1 MTVDVAGLT
10 GFRVTARPLG
20 RDRLRA
26 MTADAG
32 RSPGDLMRAVAS
44 GDEAAFAQLYD
55 DVSPRVFGLIRRI
68 VVDPAI
74 AEEVCQE
81 TFLDVWRQAGR
92 FDPGRGSALSWIFVI
107 AHRRSVDRVRAV
119 SAARQR
125 EQAYGAGHLEREF
138 DTTADQ
144 VGQRLDASQ
153 VRGALTAMSDVQREA
168 VELAYFGGLS
178 HAQVAERLGIALGTA
193 KSRIRDGLL
202 SMRRQLGGEAP

>member
-1 MTVDVAGLT
+1 MDG
-10 GFRVTARPLG
+10 
-20 RDRLRA
+20 
-26 MTADAG
+26 DAG
-32 RSPGDLMRAVAS
+32 ELLADLMRRVAL

-55 DVSPRVFGLIRRI
+55 QISARVFGLVKRI
-68 VVDPAI
+68 VADPAL

-92 FDPGRGSALSWIFVI
+92 FDPTKGAALSWIFVI
-107 AHRRSVDRVRAV
+107 AHRRSVDRVRSVA
-119 SAARQR
+119 AARQR
-125 EQAYGAGHLEREF
+125 DQTYGVGHVDRDF

-144 VGQRLDASQ
+144 VGQRLDAEQ
-153 VRGALTAMSDVQREA
+153 VHDAMSAMSDVQRQA

-202 SMRRQLGGEAP
+202 TMRGQLGGEAR